1 MQRTKPTTVAIPP
14 RSVIQRI
21 EWRRA
26 NAERSDERHVGCSA
40 RYASATALKD
50 APVATVF
57 ATIPRM
63 VVAPSA
69 LRARATSCEL
79 AVVVPLSLVAADAW
93 ISAETISTGATTTR
107 TTRKSVQ
114 AFRR

>member
-1 MQRTKPTTVAIPP
+1 MPGMMQRIAPTTVAMPP
-14 RSVIQRI
+14 RIVIQRI

-26 NAERSDERHVGCSA
+26 NAKRRDERHVGCSP

-69 LRARATSCEL
+69 LRARATSCEP
-79 AVVVPLSLVAADAW
+79 AVVVSSLLVADDW
-93 ISAETISTGATTTR
+93 ISAETISTGA
-107 TTRKSVQ
+107 
-114 AFRR
+114 

>member
-26 NAERSDERHVGCSA
+26 NAKRSDQRHVGCSA

-69 LRARATSCEL
+69 LRATATSCERAL
-79 AVVVPLSLVAADAW
+79 VVPLSVILLVPWNIGDVHY
-93 ISAETISTGATTTR
+93 TGAT
-107 TTRKSVQ
+107 SS
-114 AFRR
+114 